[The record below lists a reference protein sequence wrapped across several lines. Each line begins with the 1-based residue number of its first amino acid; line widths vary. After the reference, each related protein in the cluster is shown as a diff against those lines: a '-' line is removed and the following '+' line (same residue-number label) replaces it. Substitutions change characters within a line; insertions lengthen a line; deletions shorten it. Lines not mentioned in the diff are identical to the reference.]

1 MPAYTKNNYQKT
13 PTETK
18 WQFSGFLVKQQA
30 NKISSFMENKPF
42 NNSPD
47 EFSIRLKAGKHRT
60 YFFDVK
66 RTKQN
71 DAFIVLTES
80 RLLPN
85 GAYEKSKL
93 HLYREDFNK
102 FLEALDETFSY
113 IENKADTPLANPI
126 DQTTDNNPN
135 TQFDLTWD

>member
-1 MPAYTKNNYQKT
+1 
-13 PTETK
+13 
-18 WQFSGFLVKQQA
+18 
-30 NKISSFMENKPF
+30 MENKPF
-42 NNSPD
+42 NSPAE

-113 IENKADTPLANPI
+113 IENKTDEPLNNPT

-135 TQFDLTWD
+135 KQFDLTWD

>member
-1 MPAYTKNNYQKT
+1 
-13 PTETK
+13 
-18 WQFSGFLVKQQA
+18 
-30 NKISSFMENKPF
+30 MENKP
-42 NNSPD
+42 NNSPE

-85 GAYEKSKL
+85 GTYEKSKL
-93 HLYREDFNK
+93 HLYREDFNR

-113 IENKADTPLANPI
+113 IENKTDEPLNNST

-135 TQFDLTWD
+135 NQFDLTWD